1 MGKIP
6 VTVLSGYL
14 GSGKTTLLNHILN
27 NREGRRIAVIVND
40 MSEVN
45 IDKDLVAK
53 GGGLSRTDE
62 KLVELS
68 NGCICC
74 TLRDDLLKEVERIVK
89 RGGIDQIVI
98 ESTGISEPVPV
109 AQTFSYVDEALGID
123 LTEICRLDTM
133 VTVVDANRF
142 IKDYQSGDMLLD
154 RDQAVGEDDERTIA
168 DLLIDQIEFCDVLI
182 LNKIDLVSE
191 EEANRLEAMLRKL
204 QPTAKLIR
212 TVNAEV
218 NIDEVLETGRFNFEA
233 ASQSA
238 GWLQELEAGG
248 HATHTPETEE
258 YGISSFVYRRR
269 LPFHAERFNAFLENM
284 SESIVRAKGIA
295 WLAQYNDVACLVSQ
309 AGTAV
314 DIHPVT
320 FWVASMPKA
329 ERAAIL
335 QERPDVRADW
345 DPEYGDRHT
354 QLVIIGI
361 DLDEAAITAELD
373 ECLLNS
379 QEIDADW
386 SQFSEP
392 YGWEIQRQEA

>member
-1 MGKIP
+1 MNKIP

-27 NREGRRIAVIVND
+27 QREGRRIAVIVND

-45 IDKDLVAK
+45 IDKDLVAE

-74 TLRDDLLKEVERIVK
+74 TLREDLLKEVERIVK
-89 RGGIDQIVI
+89 KGGIDHIVI

-123 LTEICRLDTM
+123 LTEICQLDTM

-142 IKDYQSGDMLLD
+142 INDYQSGDMLLD
-154 RDQAVGEDDERTIA
+154 RDQAVGEEDERTVA

-182 LNKIDLVSE
+182 LNKVDLVSE
-191 EEANRLEAMLRKL
+191 EDANRLEAMLRKL
-204 QPTAKLIR
+204 QPSAEIIR
-212 TVNAEV
+212 TVNSEV
-218 NIDEVLETGRFNFEA
+218 SLDKVLNTGKFDFEK

-248 HATHTPETEE
+248 HETHTPETEE
-258 YGISSFVYRRR
+258 YGISSFVYKRR
-269 LPFHAERFNAFLENM
+269 LPFHAERFNHWLENM
-284 SESIVRAKGIA
+284 PETVVRAKGIA
-295 WLAQYNDVACLVSQ
+295 WLAQYNQVACLVSQ

-320 FWVASMPKA
+320 FWVAAMPKA

-335 QERPDVRADW
+335 QEREDVRADW

-354 QLVIIGI
+354 QLVVIGI
-361 DLDEAAITAELD
+361 DLDKEKIEQELD
-373 ECLLNS
+373 ACLLNR

-386 SQFSEP
+386 SQLNSP
-392 YGWEIQRQEA
+392 YGWEIVRQS

>member
-1 MGKIP
+1 MHKIP

-27 NREGRRIAVIVND
+27 NRENRRIAVIAND

-45 IDKDLVAK
+45 IDKDLVAD

-74 TLRDDLLKEVERIVK
+74 TLREDLLREVERIVE

-109 AQTFSYVDEALGID
+109 AQTFSYVDEELGID
-123 LTEICRLDTM
+123 LTKICQLDTM

-142 IKDYQSGDMLLD
+142 IKDYQSGDLLVD
-154 RDQAVGEDDERTIA
+154 RDQGVSEEDERTIA

-191 EEANRLEAMLRKL
+191 EDANQLEAMLRKL
-204 QPTAKLIR
+204 QPSAKIIR
-212 TVNAEV
+212 TVNSEV
-218 NIDEVLETGRFNFEA
+218 DLEDVLETGLFDFEN

-269 LPFHAERFNAFLENM
+269 LPFHAVRFNEWLENM
-284 SESIVRAKGIA
+284 TDNIVRAKGIA
-295 WLAQYNDVACLVSQ
+295 WLAQYNEVACLVSQ

-320 FWVASMPKA
+320 FWVATMPKA

-335 QERPDVRADW
+335 QEREDVRADW
-345 DPEYGDRHT
+345 DPEYGDRHI
-354 QLVIIGI
+354 QLVIIGVDLDEDAITKELDACLINSDEI
-361 DLDEAAITAELD
+361 DLDWSKLENPYPWQIT
-373 ECLLNS
+373 
-379 QEIDADW
+379 
-386 SQFSEP
+386 
-392 YGWEIQRQEA
+392 RQQP

>member
-1 MGKIP
+1 MEDKNQSYL
-6 VTVLSGYL
+6 LSLKQYD
-14 GSGKTTLLNHILN
+14 
-27 NREGRRIAVIVND
+27 ND
-40 MSEVN
+40 
-45 IDKDLVAK
+45 
-53 GGGLSRTDE
+53 
-62 KLVELS
+62 
-68 NGCICC
+68 
-74 TLRDDLLKEVERIVK
+74 
-89 RGGIDQIVI
+89 IDQLRNYAETHQVPIVDQLSLDLIQQIIRLHQPKEILEVGSAIGYSAMQFASVDKSINVTTI
-98 ESTGISEPVPV
+98 ERNEEMI
-109 AQTFSYVDEALGID
+109 Q
-123 LTEICRLDTM
+123 
-133 VTVVDANRF
+133 
-142 IKDYQSGDMLLD
+142 
-154 RDQAVGEDDERTIA
+154 QAKTNI
-168 DLLIDQIEFCDVLI
+168 
-182 LNKIDLVSE
+182 
-191 EEANRLEAMLRKL
+191 RKL

-379 QEIDADW
+379 QEIDAEW
-386 SQFSEP
+386 SQLFDP
-392 YGWEIQRQEA
+392 YGWEIRRQEA

>member
-45 IDKDLVAK
+45 IDKDLVAE

-204 QPTAKLIR
+204 QPTVKLIR
-212 TVNAEV
+212 AVNAQV

-295 WLAQYNDVACLVSQ
+295 WLAQYNNVACLVSQ

-354 QLVIIGI
+354 QLVMIGI
-361 DLDEAAITAELD
+361 DLDEAAITAQLD
-373 ECLLNS
+373 ACLLNS

>member
-45 IDKDLVAK
+45 IDKDLVAE

-62 KLVELS
+62 NLVELS

-354 QLVIIGI
+354 QLVMIGI
-361 DLDEAAITAELD
+361 DLDEAAITAQLD
-373 ECLLNS
+373 ACLLNS